1 DKGSG
6 GMSCPMGSG
15 KTLIASLL
23 SLQQTKDLILVVA
36 AKNLIASWEFEIQK
50 FFKNSLKYE
59 VLHTDAL
66 KKKLDI
72 WVPKKTTRLVL
83 TTPDVVS
90 KHYKANNVSQ
100 SFVRYVTDPYD
111 HFVVTKQYNRPTKPF
126 LNHTMGGG
134 YLFSIQWGC
143 LIIDELQS
151 YTNINSYRC
160 QGLAAICAK
169 HRWALSGTLFNEPK
183 VERILGYY
191 LILDIPDMPRN
202 LPDMEHLLY
211 SSSYKGLNQTIVSRK
226 QNLTFT
232 PPQVTETIISH
243 ALSAEEAKLYTSMKL
258 TLSSIHARVRE
269 LQMVGDIVGARRF
282 SSYKL
287 AMITYIRQSLVCPL
301 IPISSIAI
309 DMADYKNKSELSAVL
324 MERIEELDLEEWLN
338 NVDSV
343 CSTRMSEA
351 LRVINKHGNDRI
363 VLFSCFR
370 SSIDVLAMY
379 MPTNRPVLTIKSN
392 MNTQRRGQVIKDF
405 EETTNGILLLTYELG
420 SEGLNLQCSSIV
432 MLLDFWWNSAKTKQ
446 AIARVLRYG
455 QKALTV
461 NVYFFTSNT
470 GLEKALFEKQHAKQV
485 VLQELEHGAWKTKIP
500 RLTMNQIMQLIEKEE
515 NTALLQ
521 KVLGPTACG
530 GTQTVSQRARRARR
544 SVLMPILG

>member
-1 DKGSG
+1 
-6 GMSCPMGSG
+6 
-15 KTLIASLL
+15 
-23 SLQQTKDLILVVA
+23 
-36 AKNLIASWEFEIQK
+36 
-50 FFKNSLKYE
+50 
-59 VLHTDAL
+59 
-66 KKKLDI
+66 
-72 WVPKKTTRLVL
+72 
-83 TTPDVVS
+83 
-90 KHYKANNVSQ
+90 
-100 SFVRYVTDPYD
+100 
-111 HFVVTKQYNRPTKPF
+111 
-126 LNHTMGGG
+126 
-134 YLFSIQWGC
+134 
-143 LIIDELQS
+143 
-151 YTNINSYRC
+151 
-160 QGLAAICAK
+160 
-169 HRWALSGTLFNEPK
+169 
-183 VERILGYY
+183 
-191 LILDIPDMPRN
+191 
-202 LPDMEHLLY
+202 
-211 SSSYKGLNQTIVSRK
+211 
-226 QNLTFT
+226 
-232 PPQVTETIISH
+232 
-243 ALSAEEAKLYTSMKL
+243 
-258 TLSSIHARVRE
+258 
-269 LQMVGDIVGARRF
+269 
-282 SSYKL
+282 
-287 AMITYIRQSLVCPL
+287 
-301 IPISSIAI
+301 
-309 DMADYKNKSELSAVL
+309 MADYKNKSELSAVL

-455 QKALTV
+455 QTALTV

-521 KVLGPTACG
+521 KVLRPSRFTARCEAAACG
-530 GTQTVSQRARRARR
+530 GTQTISQRARRARR